1 MTVDANKTVRE
12 LAVELTSATR
22 VFEKLGIDYCCGGH
36 RTLTEACEVAKVP
49 VSTAVASIEVAES
62 FINETL
68 GSRDWSREPLSEL
81 IDHIVK
87 THHVFVREELPRI
100 QALLNK
106 VLSKHGAGHPELSG
120 IATIFAALQQELN
133 LHLMKEEQVLFPY
146 IVRLEEAQIA
156 GEPAPPAM
164 FGSVQNPI
172 SMMEQEHDGAGEA
185 FRRMHELTGNF
196 AVPASACMSYQ
207 ELYRALPAFEADLHQ
222 HIHLENNIL
231 HPRAVAMEGG
241 RVPQGDFKCSP
252 EQCCVIEK

>member
-1 MTVDANKTVRE
+1 MTVNANKTVRE

-49 VSTAVASIEVAES
+49 VSAAVTSLEVAES
-62 FINETL
+62 IVSET
-68 GSRDWSREPLSEL
+68 RVAKDWSREPLSEL

-87 THHVFVREELPRI
+87 THHAFVRQELPRI
-100 QALLNK
+100 EALLTK
-106 VLSKHGAGHPELSG
+106 VLSKHGTGHPELSG
-120 IATIFAALQQELN
+120 VDTIFAALQQELN
-133 LHLMKEEQVLFPY
+133 MHLMKEEQILFPY
-146 IVRLEEAQIA
+146 IVRLEEAKIA
-156 GEPAPPAM
+156 GEPVPPAM
-164 FGSVQNPI
+164 FGSVQHPI

-185 FRRMHELTGNF
+185 FRRMHELTDNF

-241 RVPQGDFKCSP
+241 RVSQGDFKCSP
-252 EQCCVIEK
+252 EQCCVTEK